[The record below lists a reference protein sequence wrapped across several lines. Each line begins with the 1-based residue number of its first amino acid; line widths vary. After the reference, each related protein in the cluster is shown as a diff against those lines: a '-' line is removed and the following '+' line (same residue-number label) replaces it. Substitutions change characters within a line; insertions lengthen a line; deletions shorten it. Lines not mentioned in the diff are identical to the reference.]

1 MTAVEPFADCH
12 IFGTTAITALG
23 ISKAAHEFLVLHYFA
38 TDSIVYWNSFLQEV
52 LPSLQLPDALVCR
65 AEVVDML
72 QKTHVA
78 PSHRR
83 MPHHTWKDSLSLVM
97 DLLFGFGKR
106 RYFSMARVRQ
116 RTSRVAIRG
125 FSAGSYVGLALVH
138 VLKEIKSVRTRSVLG
153 AIACPPSF
161 LNVHSDQH
169 AVHLIHYIPDRL
181 CRWNPS
187 QPFLHSLKCR
197 YTVVDGHFDL
207 YGQHFGKHDH
217 NYSHWLRIQLGCGR
231 FSLPHL
237 MMRYDEAALAQRR
250 DAAPLRLISWLT
262 FGLPKW
268 LQDIVEALMMHYGN
282 QCPGSA
288 DNLNAFLQEHF
299 PNCPTLESPDAIRDH
314 IVARIS
320 EWNEEW
326 QPKSLLDLFEGFL
339 KRMPLRRLAH
349 FLHMILPQLSP
360 MHTR

>member
-1 MTAVEPFADCH
+1 MWEAP
-12 IFGTTAITALG
+12 IFQHGQGLA
-23 ISKAAHEFLVLHYFA
+23 
-38 TDSIVYWNSFLQEV
+38 
-52 LPSLQLPDALVCR
+52 
-65 AEVVDML
+65 
-72 QKTHVA
+72 
-78 PSHRR
+78 
-83 MPHHTWKDSLSLVM
+83 KDI
-97 DLLFGFGKR
+97 
-106 RYFSMARVRQ
+106 
-116 RTSRVAIRG
+116 TSRYSR
-125 FSAGSYVGLALVH
+125 
-138 VLKEIKSVRTRSVLG
+138 VLSWQLCWTCSCTFEEIKSVRTRSVLG

-169 AVHLIHYIPDRL
+169 TVHLIHYLPDRL

-207 YGQHFGKHDH
+207 YSQHFGKHDH
-217 NYSHWLRIQLGCGR
+217 NYSHWLRLQLGCGT

-282 QCPGSA
+282 QCPEAA

-299 PNCPTLESPDAIRDH
+299 PN
-314 IVARIS
+314 
-320 EWNEEW
+320 
-326 QPKSLLDLFEGFL
+326 
-339 KRMPLRRLAH
+339 
-349 FLHMILPQLSP
+349 
-360 MHTR
+360 